1 MKKRIAYIDF
11 ARGLAIILVVIGH
24 YIQVF
29 YVDAFKNNPILIIIY
44 SFHMPLFFI
53 ISGLTFKTIDRN
65 NIVDWIK
72 KKVKQLIIP
81 SYIFILLMMLCQS
94 IMILCG
100 ITLFPFM
107 TLDLRNITR
116 ALLQIRVDS
125 ACNVW
130 FLPTLFFAELILVI
144 IHIIT
149 KKTVF
154 RFLLSLIISCIGAAY
169 ICFVRKPLPFSIDN
183 SMFAVIFIELGFIY
197 KNKTNINFSR
207 LKEVLVGIGLIV
219 VWIIGMHTNYL
230 IQHKAISL
238 SYVDINN
245 PIIFIISSSAISFV
259 ILHICQ
265 KVKIKDNNRII
276 LYGKNSLYVYG
287 LNYIFIYYFY
297 LLLKKTTCIN
307 IWYSIIVCIITSL
320 IILEASSFIGTK
332 IKTIYRQRA

>member
-29 YVDAFKNNPILIIIY
+29 YENAFQSNPVLIVIY

-53 ISGLTFKTIDRN
+53 ISGLTFKTIDHN
-65 NIVDWIK
+65 SIFAWLK
-72 KKVKQLIIP
+72 KKIKQLIIP
-81 SYIFILLMMLCQS
+81 SYIFIFLMMLCQYLTK
-94 IMILCG
+94 LCG

-107 TLDLRNITR
+107 TFDPRNIIR

-130 FLPTLFFAELILVI
+130 FFSALFFAELILVI
-144 IHIIT
+144 IHMIT
-149 KKTVF
+149 KRTLF
-154 RFLLSLIISCIGAAY
+154 RFLLSLIVSCFGAAY

-183 SMFAVIFIELGFIY
+183 SLLAVIFIELGFIY
-197 KNKTNINFSR
+197 KNKTNINPSR
-207 LKEVLVGIGLIV
+207 LKGILVSTGLVLV
-219 VWIIGMHTNYL
+219 WISGMYINYR

-245 PIIFIISSSAISFV
+245 PIIFIISSSAISIV
-259 ILHICQ
+259 IIYICQ
-265 KVKIKDNNRII
+265 RIKIKNKNRII

-287 LNYIFIYYFY
+287 LNYIFIYSFY
-297 LLLKKTTCIN
+297 LLLHRIMSIN
-307 IWYSIIVCIITSL
+307 IWCSIFVCILTSV
-320 IILEASSFIGTK
+320 IILEVSSFIGTK
-332 IKTIYRQRA
+332 IKSIQNRG